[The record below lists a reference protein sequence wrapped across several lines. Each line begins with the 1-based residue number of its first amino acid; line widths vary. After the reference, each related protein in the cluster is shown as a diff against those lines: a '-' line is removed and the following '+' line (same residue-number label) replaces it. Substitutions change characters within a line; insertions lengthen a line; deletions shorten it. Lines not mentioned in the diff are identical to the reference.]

1 MATSSLGSSN
11 ASRSPKAMAVSTT
24 PLAVCLRHE
33 SNRVAGARRLESKTG
48 SASTGQRYPPLVQ
61 SDSGRAPATDNA
73 DADLAARTQAAAAL
87 RRLGHA
93 LVGHHVDPE
102 SLVRLAAHV
111 ETWLP
116 ELESAPTRRR
126 AVGDMKRRL
135 FEAPIGDGPDLEH
148 FPDCV
153 VSGPANP
160 MGIAVDLHRDGDDAV
175 ALVSLGAAFE
185 GAPGRAHGGIVA
197 AVFDDVM
204 GLVLKMVGT
213 PAYTGELTVRYLA
226 PTPIGER
233 LEFRAWLAN
242 RDGRKLFIEA
252 EAYRAADRVQVAS
265 ARAVFI
271 AIDWR

>member
-1 MATSSLGSSN
+1 
-11 ASRSPKAMAVSTT
+11 
-24 PLAVCLRHE
+24 
-33 SNRVAGARRLESKTG
+33 
-48 SASTGQRYPPLVQ
+48 
-61 SDSGRAPATDNA
+61 
-73 DADLAARTQAAAAL
+73 
-87 RRLGHA
+87 
-93 LVGHHVDPE
+93 
-102 SLVRLAAHV
+102 
-111 ETWLP
+111 
-116 ELESAPTRRR
+116 
-126 AVGDMKRRL
+126 
-135 FEAPIGDGPDLEH
+135 
-148 FPDCV
+148 
-153 VSGPANP
+153 